1 MKPLAALA
9 ISATMLFAQ
18 NDRASV
24 HSVTAIRNW
33 SLADST
39 RIAVEVSG
47 DFNFRTDRLHNP
59 ERVYF
64 DILNARPRLDA
75 KRAWSKDINDK
86 LVQRV
91 RVAET
96 NPGTTRIVLDVA
108 AAVEVSTSQLSNPN
122 RLIIELRAGSGPA
135 IPTAPAPGLP
145 AVKPPPAIRAE
156 IAQPVAPVGKPAVEV
171 EPPLPQPKP
180 ETPVVKAEAEPL
192 PVRLRTA
199 PPKAV
204 PAAKP
209 KSTPPVV
216 AAEAPPAKSKST
228 LAVMPAETPSAE
240 PTVASAE
247 SRGATERAAL
257 RAEPPVPA
265 ASAPPAPMPGEF
277 SKAARRTSSGGN
289 SLTRALGLKVG
300 RIVIDAGHG
309 GHDQG
314 TQGPHGLVEK
324 ELVLDVAQRVG
335 KLIEE
340 RLNAEVIYTRSDDTF
355 IPLEGRTAIANQRK
369 ADLFLSIHA
378 NSSPFPRIAG
388 METFYL
394 NFTDSKDALDVAARE
409 NASSQKSIF
418 ELQDIIQKI
427 TMHEKLDESR
437 EFASRLQGALFSFS
451 SRNIPGQ
458 KNRGV
463 KKAPFVVL
471 IGANM
476 PSVLA
481 EIGFL
486 SNPREETLLKKSDYR
501 QKLAES
507 LFRGVSKYAE
517 SLSHFQLA
525 AN

>member
-18 NDRASV
+18 NDRAPV
-24 HSVTAIRNW
+24 HSVTAIRHW
-33 SLADST
+33 SLTEIT

-47 DFNFRTDRLHNP
+47 DFHFRTDRLHNP

-75 KRAWSKDINDK
+75 KRIWSTEIGDK

-96 NPGTTRIVLDVA
+96 NPGTTRIVLDLA
-108 AAVEVSTSQLSNPN
+108 SPVEVSTSQLSNPN
-122 RLIIELRAGSGPA
+122 RLIVELRPGRGPV
-135 IPTAPAPGLP
+135 IPTGPEPGLP
-145 AVKPPPAIRAE
+145 AVKPPPVIRAE
-156 IAQPVAPVGKPAVEV
+156 TAEPVPPPVKPPEAEWPVV
-171 EPPLPQPKP
+171 SPKP
-180 ETPVVKAEAEPL
+180 ETPAVKAEAELL
-192 PVRLRTA
+192 PVKPGTT
-199 PPKAV
+199 PAV
-204 PAAKP
+204 KGKSAAAKS
-209 KSTPPVV
+209 KSAEAAKSKPAPPVV
-216 AAEAPPAKSKST
+216 VAEAPP
-228 LAVMPAETPSAE
+228 PEPSDA
-240 PTVASAE
+240 PAE
-247 SRGATERAAL
+247 SRGAAEPAAL
-257 RAEPPVPA
+257 HAEPPVPA
-265 ASAPPAPMPGEF
+265 TSAPPAPVPGEF
-277 SKAARRTSSGGN
+277 GKAARRTSTGGS

-314 TQGPHGLVEK
+314 TEGPHGLVEK

-355 IPLEGRTAIANQRK
+355 VPLEGRTAIANQKK

-378 NSSPFPRIAG
+378 NSSTYPRISG

-427 TMHEKLDESR
+427 TLHEKLDESR
-437 EFASRLQGALFSFS
+437 EFAGRIQGALFSFS

-486 SNPREETLLKKSDYR
+486 SNPREESLLKKSDYR

-507 LFRGVSKYAE
+507 LYRGVAKYAE

>member
-18 NDRASV
+18 EDRVAL
-24 HSVTAIRNW
+24 HSVTAIRSW
-33 SLADST
+33 SLADVT

-47 DFNFRTDRLHNP
+47 DFKFRTDRLHNP
-59 ERVYF
+59 ERIYF
-64 DILNARPRLDA
+64 DIRGAVPRLDG
-75 KRAWSKDINDK
+75 KRFWSKEIGDK

-91 RVAET
+91 RAAET
-96 NPGTTRIVLDVA
+96 SPGTTRVVVDLA
-108 AAVEVSTSQLSNPN
+108 GPVEASTSQLSNPN
-122 RLIIELRAGSGPA
+122 RLIIELRAGTGPA
-135 IPTAPAPGLP
+135 IPTGTTPEPLLL
-145 AVKPPPAIRAE
+145 KPPPVIKAE
-156 IAQPVAPVGKPAVEV
+156 IPKPAV
-171 EPPLPQPKP
+171 
-180 ETPVVKAEAEPL
+180 PVGESPGNPTLLEHRATAAVLKTEAEPL
-192 PVRLRTA
+192 PNKLTTA
-199 PPKAV
+199 RPPKGSA
-204 PAAKP
+204 PA
-209 KSTPPVV
+209 
-216 AAEAPPAKSKST
+216 PAKSKST
-228 LAVMPAETPSAE
+228 PTTTPAEPLPAE
-240 PTVASAE
+240 LATVSAE
-247 SRGATERAAL
+247 SRSASLPTL
-257 RAEPPVPA
+257 KTEPPVPT

-277 SKAARRTSSGGN
+277 SKAAKRTSTGGN

-314 TQGPHGLVEK
+314 TEGPHGLLEK
-324 ELVLDVAQRVG
+324 ELVLDVAMRVG
-335 KLIEE
+335 KLVEE
-340 RLNAEVIYTRSDDTF
+340 RLNAEVIYTRTDDTF

-378 NSSPFPRIAG
+378 NSSAIPRIAG

-427 TMHEKLDESR
+427 TLHEKLDESR
-437 EFASRLQGALFSFS
+437 EFASRLQTALFSFS

-471 IGANM
+471 IGASM

-486 SNPREETLLKKSDYR
+486 SNPREEALLKKSDYR

-507 LFRGVSKYAE
+507 LYRGISKYAE
-517 SLSHFQLA
+517 SLSHFQMA